1 MGKDHKIIF
10 NLSIKDLKDLGII
23 KKRRKNKNKYYVNK
37 YGKKIK
43 IPYSNSSS
51 KIPFGEE
58 VKTPNLSQGFTNSTT
73 INDDTSRL
81 RNELALQEINDRKN
95 KSSVADD
102 LNNVMNP
109 KLLQIQNSID

>member
-10 NLSIKDLKDLGII
+10 NLTIKDLKELGII

-58 VKTPNLSQGFTNSTT
+58 VKTPNLSQGQTFTNSTT
-73 INDDTSRL
+73 INDDTNRL
-81 RNELALQEINDRKN
+81 RNELAQQELNDRKN
-95 KSSVADD
+95 KSTIADD
-102 LNNVMNP
+102 LSN
-109 KLLQIQNSID
+109 